1 MAKKYFIYVACGSA
15 AATSNLVRSRLLDIL
30 QKENINATVEVAR
43 ISELANLV
51 ANRKPD
57 LVIITAGSVTSQGLP
72 SGVPVLSGLP
82 LMTLFGVNDFTNK
95 IKEALFKGGS

>member
-30 QKENINATVEVAR
+30 EKEKIEAQVEVAR

-51 ANRKPD
+51 VNRKPD
-57 LVIITAGSVTSQGLP
+57 LVIITAGSVKNKDLP
-72 SGVPVLSGLP
+72 EGVPVLSGLP
-82 LMTLFGVNDFTNK
+82 LMTMFGVDKFGK
-95 IKEALFKGGS
+95 EIKEALFKVA

>member
-30 QKENINATVEVAR
+30 QNEKINATVEVTR

-51 ANRKPD
+51 ASRKPD
-57 LVIITAGSVTSQGLP
+57 LVIITAGSVTNTGLP
-72 SGVPVLSGLP
+72 SGLPVLSGLP
-82 LMTLFGVNDFTNK
+82 LMTLFGVNEFTNK
-95 IKEALFKGGS
+95 LKEALLKGGS